1 MNVRHALLGIALLMC
16 SVSVRA
22 DICDAKF
29 FQNGGLIEITGKGI
43 VQVSARMTFSQVKKT
58 GKQSCQA
65 QVKGNAS
72 YALFGML
79 TGAADLDHVLT
90 ADALQAKLVKK
101 SGTAHTAEAEAFDM
115 QMVSIF
121 GYGTEIRTVGQRLPP
136 QNFRLAIG
144 DPRKGPTT
152 ALTVRVGEKIVG
164 TRQSIDTALGPQLCW
179 PVRYPRGTE
188 QTMANVRGV
197 MIAIPAVQ
205 SYVTDWYCP
214 TVSLVMKQEIEQ
226 AGQRAVIE
234 VKTVR

>member
-1 MNVRHALLGIALLMC
+1 MNVRHALLGIVFLMC
-16 SVSVRA
+16 GASVRA
-22 DICDAKF
+22 SICDATF
-29 FQNGGLIEITGKGI
+29 FHNGGLIEITGKGI
-43 VQVSARMTFSQVKKT
+43 VQVSARMTFSEVKKT

-90 ADALQAKLVKK
+90 ANALQAKLIKN
-101 SGTAHTAEAEAFDM
+101 GPGHTAEAEAFDM

-121 GYGTEIRTVGQRLPP
+121 GYGTEIKMAGQRLPP

-164 TRQSIDTALGPQLCW
+164 TRQSMDTALGPQLCW

-188 QTMANVRGV
+188 QTMANMRGV

-205 SYVTDWYCP
+205 SHVTDWYCP
-214 TVSLVMKQEIEQ
+214 AVSLVMKQEIEQ

>member
-1 MNVRHALLGIALLMC
+1 MNVRHALLGIVLLMC
-16 SVSVRA
+16 SASVQA
-22 DICDAKF
+22 SICDAKF
-29 FQNGGLIEITGKGI
+29 FHNSGLIEITGKGI

-65 QVKGNAS
+65 LVKGNAS
-72 YALFGML
+72 YALFGLL

-90 ADALQAKLVKK
+90 ANALQAKLVKN
-101 SGTAHTAEAEAFDM
+101 GPGHTAEAEAFDM

-121 GYGTEIRTVGQRLPP
+121 GYGTEIKMAGQRLPP

-205 SYVTDWYCP
+205 SFVTDWYCP
-214 TVSLVMKQEIEQ
+214 AVSLVMKQEVEQ

>member
-1 MNVRHALLGIALLMC
+1 MNIRHVLLGILLLIC
-16 SVSVRA
+16 SASVHA

-29 FQNGGLIEITGKGI
+29 FHNGGLIEITGKGI
-43 VQVSARMTFSQVKKT
+43 VQVNARMTFSQVKKT

-65 QVKGNAS
+65 QVNGSAS
-72 YALFGML
+72 YALFGLL

-90 ADALQAKLVKK
+90 ANALQAKLVKN
-101 SGTAHTAEAEAFDM
+101 GPGQTAEAEAFDM

-121 GYGTEIRTVGQRLPP
+121 GYGTEIKMAGQRLPP
-136 QNFRLAIG
+136 QSFRLAIG

-152 ALTVRVGEKIVG
+152 ALTVRVGEKVVG

-197 MIAIPAVQ
+197 IIAIPAVQ

-214 TVSLVMKQEIEQ
+214 AGSLVMKQEIEQ

>member
-1 MNVRHALLGIALLMC
+1 MNVRHALLGIVFLMC
-16 SVSVRA
+16 GASVRA
-22 DICDAKF
+22 SICDATF
-29 FQNGGLIEITGKGI
+29 FHNGGLIEITGKGI

-72 YALFGML
+72 YALFGLL

-90 ADALQAKLVKK
+90 ANALQVKLIKN
-101 SGTAHTAEAEAFDM
+101 GPGHTAEAETFDM

-121 GYGTEIRTVGQRLPP
+121 GYGTEIKMAGQRLPP

-188 QTMANVRGV
+188 QTMANMRGV

-205 SYVTDWYCP
+205 SHVTDWYCP
-214 TVSLVMKQEIEQ
+214 AVSLVMKQEIEQ

>member
-1 MNVRHALLGIALLMC
+1 MNVRHALLGIVFLMC
-16 SVSVRA
+16 GASVRA
-22 DICDAKF
+22 SICDATF

-90 ADALQAKLVKK
+90 ANALQAKLIKN
-101 SGTAHTAEAEAFDM
+101 GPGHTAEAEAFDM

-121 GYGTEIRTVGQRLPP
+121 GYGTEIKMAGQRLPP

-188 QTMANVRGV
+188 QTMANMRGV

-205 SYVTDWYCP
+205 SHVTDWYCP
-214 TVSLVMKQEIEQ
+214 AVSLVMKQEIEQ

>member
-1 MNVRHALLGIALLMC
+1 
-16 SVSVRA
+16 
-22 DICDAKF
+22 
-29 FQNGGLIEITGKGI
+29 
-43 VQVSARMTFSQVKKT
+43 
-58 GKQSCQA
+58 
-65 QVKGNAS
+65 
-72 YALFGML
+72 
-79 TGAADLDHVLT
+79 
-90 ADALQAKLVKK
+90 LQAKLIK
-101 SGTAHTAEAEAFDM
+101 SGPGQTAEAEAFDM

-121 GYGTEIRTVGQRLPP
+121 GYGTAIKAPGQRLAP

-197 MIAIPAVQ
+197 VISIPAVQ

-214 TVSLVMKQEIEQ
+214 AVSLVMKQEIEQ

>member
-1 MNVRHALLGIALLMC
+1 MNVRHALLGIVFLMC
-16 SVSVRA
+16 GASVRA
-22 DICDAKF
+22 SICDATF
-29 FQNGGLIEITGKGI
+29 FHNGGLIEITGKGI

-90 ADALQAKLVKK
+90 ANALQTKLIKNGP
-101 SGTAHTAEAEAFDM
+101 SHTAEAEAFDM

-121 GYGTEIRTVGQRLPP
+121 GYGTEIKMAGQRLPP

-152 ALTVRVGEKIVG
+152 ALTVRVGEKVVG

-179 PVRYPRGTE
+179 PLRYPRGTE
-188 QTMANVRGV
+188 QTMANMRGV

-205 SYVTDWYCP
+205 SHVTDWYCP
-214 TVSLVMKQEIEQ
+214 AVSLVMKQEIEQ

>member
-1 MNVRHALLGIALLMC
+1 
-16 SVSVRA
+16 
-22 DICDAKF
+22 
-29 FQNGGLIEITGKGI
+29 
-43 VQVSARMTFSQVKKT
+43 MTFSQVKKT

-72 YALFGML
+72 YALFGLL

-90 ADALQAKLVKK
+90 ANALRAKLVKN
-101 SGTAHTAEAEAFDM
+101 GPGHTAEAEAFDM

-121 GYGTEIRTVGQRLPP
+121 GYGTEIKVAGQRLPP

-164 TRQSIDTALGPQLCW
+164 TRQSIDTVLGPQLCW

-197 MIAIPAVQ
+197 VIAIPAVQ

-214 TVSLVMKQEIEQ
+214 AVSLVMKQEIEQ

>member
-1 MNVRHALLGIALLMC
+1 MNVRHALLGIVFLMC
-16 SVSVRA
+16 GASVRA
-22 DICDAKF
+22 SICDATF
-29 FQNGGLIEITGKGI
+29 FHNGGLIEITGKGI

-72 YALFGML
+72 YALFGLL

-90 ADALQAKLVKK
+90 ANALQTKLIKNGP
-101 SGTAHTAEAEAFDM
+101 SHTAEAEAFDM

-121 GYGTEIRTVGQRLPP
+121 GYGTEIKMAGQRLPP

-152 ALTVRVGEKIVG
+152 ALTVRVGEKVVG

-179 PVRYPRGTE
+179 PLRYPRGTE
-188 QTMANVRGV
+188 QTMANMRGV

-205 SYVTDWYCP
+205 SHVTDWYCP
-214 TVSLVMKQEIEQ
+214 AVSLVMKQEIEQ

>member
-1 MNVRHALLGIALLMC
+1 MNVRHALLGVFVLMVC
-16 SVSVRA
+16 A
-22 DICDAKF
+22 TAQAGICDAKF
-29 FQNGGLIEITGKGI
+29 FHNGGLIEITGKGI

-72 YALFGML
+72 CALFGML

-90 ADALQAKLVKK
+90 ANDLQAKLIK
-101 SGTAHTAEAEAFDM
+101 SGPGQTAQSEAFDM

-121 GYGTEIRTVGQRLPP
+121 GYGTAIKAPGQRLPS

-197 MIAIPAVQ
+197 LIKIPAVQ

-214 TVSLVMKQEIEQ
+214 AVSLVMKQEIEQ

>member
-1 MNVRHALLGIALLMC
+1 MNVRHALLGIVLLMC
-16 SVSVRA
+16 GASVHA

-29 FQNGGLIEITGKGI
+29 FHNGGLIEITGKGI

-90 ADALQAKLVKK
+90 ANALQAKLVKN
-101 SGTAHTAEAEAFDM
+101 GPGQTAEAEAFDM

-121 GYGTEIRTVGQRLPP
+121 GYGTEIKMAGQRLSP

-164 TRQSIDTALGPQLCW
+164 TRQSIDTVLGPQLCW

-197 MIAIPAVQ
+197 VIAIPAVQ

-214 TVSLVMKQEIEQ
+214 AVSLVMKQEIEQ

>member
-1 MNVRHALLGIALLMC
+1 MNVRHTLLGVLVLMFC
-16 SVSVRA
+16 A
-22 DICDAKF
+22 TAQAGICDAKF
-29 FQNGGLIEITGKGI
+29 FHNGGLIEITGKGI

-90 ADALQAKLVKK
+90 ANDLQAKLIK
-101 SGTAHTAEAEAFDM
+101 SGPGQTPESEAFDL

-121 GYGTEIRTVGQRLPP
+121 GYGTAIKAPGQRLPP

-214 TVSLVMKQEIEQ
+214 EVSLVMKQEIEQ

>member
-1 MNVRHALLGIALLMC
+1 MNVRHAFLGIVILMC
-16 SVSVRA
+16 GASVHA
-22 DICDAKF
+22 GICDAKF
-29 FQNGGLIEITGKGI
+29 FHNGGLIEISGKGI
-43 VQVSARMTFSQVKKT
+43 VQISARMTFSQVKKT
-58 GKQSCQA
+58 GQQSCQA

-72 YALFGML
+72 YALFGLL

-90 ADALQAKLVKK
+90 ANALQTKLIKNGP
-101 SGTAHTAEAEAFDM
+101 SHTAEAEAFDM

-121 GYGTEIRTVGQRLPP
+121 GYGTEIKMAGQRLPP

-152 ALTVRVGEKIVG
+152 ALTVRVGEKVVG

-188 QTMANVRGV
+188 QTMANMRGV

-205 SYVTDWYCP
+205 SHVTDWYCP
-214 TVSLVMKQEIEQ
+214 AVSLVMKQEIEQ

>member
-1 MNVRHALLGIALLMC
+1 MNVRRALLGVLLLTC
-16 SVSVRA
+16 GA
-22 DICDAKF
+22 YAHAGICDAKF
-29 FQNGGLIEITGKGI
+29 FHNGGLIEITGKGI
-43 VQVSARMTFSQVKKT
+43 VQISARMTFSQVKKT

-65 QVKGNAS
+65 HVHGSAS
-72 YALFGML
+72 YALLGML

-90 ADALQAKLVKK
+90 ANDLQAKLVK
-101 SGTAHTAEAEAFDM
+101 SGPGQTAESEAFDM

-121 GYGTEIRTVGQRLPP
+121 GYGTAIKAPGQRLPP

-152 ALTVRVGEKIVG
+152 ALTVRVSKIVG
-164 TRQSIDTALGPQLCW
+164 TRQSIDTALGPQSCW

-214 TVSLVMKQEIEQ
+214 ALSLVMKQEIEQ

>member
-1 MNVRHALLGIALLMC
+1 MGIVLLMYGA
-16 SVSVRA
+16 SVHA
-22 DICDAKF
+22 GICDAKF
-29 FQNGGLIEITGKGI
+29 FHNGGLIEISGKGI

-90 ADALQAKLVKK
+90 ANALQAKLIKN
-101 SGTAHTAEAEAFDM
+101 GPGHTAEAEAFDM

-121 GYGTEIRTVGQRLPP
+121 GYGTEIKMAGQRLPP
-136 QNFRLAIG
+136 QNFRLEIG

-188 QTMANVRGV
+188 QTMANMRGV

-205 SYVTDWYCP
+205 SHVTDWYCP
-214 TVSLVMKQEIEQ
+214 AVSLVMKQEIELFYQ
-226 AGQRAVIE
+226 GIE
-234 VKTVR
+234 PNDVR

>member
-1 MNVRHALLGIALLMC
+1 MNVRHALLGIVFLMC
-16 SVSVRA
+16 GASVRA
-22 DICDAKF
+22 SICDATF
-29 FQNGGLIEITGKGI
+29 FHNGGLIEITGKGI

-90 ADALQAKLVKK
+90 ANALQTKLIKNGP
-101 SGTAHTAEAEAFDM
+101 SHTAEAEAFDM

-121 GYGTEIRTVGQRLPP
+121 GYGTAIKAPGQRLAP

-197 MIAIPAVQ
+197 VISIPAVQ

-214 TVSLVMKQEIEQ
+214 AVSLVMKQEIEQ

>member
-1 MNVRHALLGIALLMC
+1 MNVRHALLGIVFLMC
-16 SVSVRA
+16 GASVRA
-22 DICDAKF
+22 SICDATF
-29 FQNGGLIEITGKGI
+29 FHNGGLIEITGKGI
-43 VQVSARMTFSQVKKT
+43 VQVSARMTFSEVKKT

-90 ADALQAKLVKK
+90 ANALQAKLIKN
-101 SGTAHTAEAEAFDM
+101 GPGHTAEAEVFDM

-121 GYGTEIRTVGQRLPP
+121 GYGTEIKMAGQRLPP

-188 QTMANVRGV
+188 QTMANMRGV

-205 SYVTDWYCP
+205 SHVTDWYCP
-214 TVSLVMKQEIEQ
+214 AVSLVMKQEIEQ

>member
-1 MNVRHALLGIALLMC
+1 MNVRRALLGLLLVAC
-16 SVSVRA
+16 GTYA
-22 DICDAKF
+22 HAGICDAKF
-29 FQNGGLIEITGKGI
+29 FHNGGLIEITGKGI
-43 VQVSARMTFSQVKKT
+43 VQVSARMMFSQVKKT

-65 QVKGNAS
+65 HVHGSAS
-72 YALFGML
+72 YALLGML

-90 ADALQAKLVKK
+90 ANDLQAKLVK
-101 SGTAHTAEAEAFDM
+101 SGPRQTAELEAFDM

-121 GYGTEIRTVGQRLPP
+121 GYGIAIKAPGQRLPP

-152 ALTVRVGEKIVG
+152 ALTVKVGEKIVG
-164 TRQSIDTALGPQLCW
+164 TRQSIDTALGPQSCW
-179 PVRYPRGTE
+179 PVRYPRGTD

-214 TVSLVMKQEIEQ
+214 ALSLVMKQEIEQ

>member
-1 MNVRHALLGIALLMC
+1 MNVRHALLGIVFLMC
-16 SVSVRA
+16 GASVRA
-22 DICDAKF
+22 SICDATF
-29 FQNGGLIEITGKGI
+29 FHNGGLIEIAGKGI
-43 VQVSARMTFSQVKKT
+43 VQVSARMTFSEVKKT

-90 ADALQAKLVKK
+90 ANALQAKLIKN
-101 SGTAHTAEAEAFDM
+101 GPGHTAEAEAFDM

-121 GYGTEIRTVGQRLPP
+121 GYGTEIKMAGQRLPP

-188 QTMANVRGV
+188 QTMANMRGV

-205 SYVTDWYCP
+205 SHVTDWYCP
-214 TVSLVMKQEIEQ
+214 AVSLVMKQEIEQ

>member
-1 MNVRHALLGIALLMC
+1 MNVRHALLGIVLLMC
-16 SVSVRA
+16 SASVQA
-22 DICDAKF
+22 SICDAKF
-29 FQNGGLIEITGKGI
+29 FHNSGLIEITGKGI

-65 QVKGNAS
+65 LVKGNAS
-72 YALFGML
+72 YALFGLL

-90 ADALQAKLVKK
+90 ANALQAKLVKN
-101 SGTAHTAEAEAFDM
+101 GPGHTAEAEAFDM

-121 GYGTEIRTVGQRLPP
+121 GYGTEIKMAGQRLPP

-197 MIAIPAVQ
+197 IIAIPAVQ

-214 TVSLVMKQEIEQ
+214 AVSLVMKQEVEQ

>member
-1 MNVRHALLGIALLMC
+1 MNVRHALLGIVLLMC
-16 SVSVRA
+16 SASVQA
-22 DICDAKF
+22 SICDAKF
-29 FQNGGLIEITGKGI
+29 FHNSGLIEITGKGI

-72 YALFGML
+72 YALFGLL

-90 ADALQAKLVKK
+90 ANALQAKLVKN
-101 SGTAHTAEAEAFDM
+101 GAGGTAEAEAFDM

-121 GYGTEIRTVGQRLPP
+121 GYGTEIKMAGQRLPP

-214 TVSLVMKQEIEQ
+214 AVSLVMKQEVEQ

>member
-1 MNVRHALLGIALLMC
+1 MNIRHPLLGIVLLMC
-16 SVSVRA
+16 SASVRA

-29 FQNGGLIEITGKGI
+29 FHNGGLIEISGKGI

-72 YALFGML
+72 YALFGLL
-79 TGAADLDHVLT
+79 TGAADLDHLLT
-90 ADALQAKLVKK
+90 ANALHTKLVKN
-101 SGTAHTAEAEAFDM
+101 GPGQTAEAEAFDM

-121 GYGTEIRTVGQRLPP
+121 GYGTEIKVAGQRLPP

-164 TRQSIDTALGPQLCW
+164 TRQSIDTVLGPQLCW

-197 MIAIPAVQ
+197 VIAIPAVQ

-214 TVSLVMKQEIEQ
+214 AVSLVMKQEIEQ